1 MNSVI
6 AGSLSG
12 FDSSQLSPPLD
23 EMGKVMADCAKRLAE
38 VVDTEDEEVVK
49 KISLAFAKLE
59 EARQLFIDAATDK
72 HGLQRRGEIRAT
84 QERAIGGA
92 VSKEPIPP
100 TPHAGPVQVAAAQA
114 KRASTQTSRT
124 TPSDKD

>member
-23 EMGKVMADCAKRLAE
+23 EMGKVMADCARRIAE

-59 EARQLFIDAATDK
+59 EARQLFVDAATDK
-72 HGLQRRGEIRAT
+72 HGLQRRGQI
-84 QERAIGGA
+84 QESRERGVAGA

-100 TPHAGPVQVAAAQA
+100 TPHAGPVQA
-114 KRASTQTSRT
+114 KRAGATAPTT
-124 TPSDKD
+124 KTPSDKD